1 MKYSKLGL
9 LLLAAALSCGAML
22 PRTLKAEV
30 AITFDYF
37 SDTLEPYGEWIEVPD
52 YGYCWRPSNVDEDWA
67 PYTDGY
73 WANTDAGWTWVS
85 YEDWGGITYH
95 YGRWARMPGEGWFW
109 VPDYEWAPAWV
120 SWRYSDDYVGWAPLP
135 PRAHWRPEIGFSIW
149 VDDYCDIG
157 PTYYNFCEVRNFGA
171 PALRPVII
179 DRSRN
184 VTIIHKTVNITNI
197 TVNKTTN
204 IIYNGGPSFS
214 VMASKSLRP
223 IQTLKLHQQ
232 TELGDWRSHH
242 ESTMARQRGNE
253 LFVIAPKVAA
263 PTAGKFRPNRVAK
276 TLPTA
281 SIDTGWAGVADP
293 KVRNELHAKYKHET
307 GNITPEKAPA
317 AAPSEREI
325 KAFEQHLKSS
335 MPVATQQNLAPIGTP
350 AQVGNQGG
358 KKGKHGEALRP
369 FIQPT
374 PGQEPSS
381 QAAEM
386 QKQPK
391 FIQQELPPKVIQ
403 QEPPQKFIQQQPGVS
418 PQEPLHLKKKQEKE
432 LMRQDSATQEAQAAE
447 MQKQKALQ
455 EQSRIQEIQQRKQQA
470 DQERLLR
477 AQQLQAQQQQKIQ
490 DQQRIQME
498 RLQEQQ
504 RAQEKA
510 MRHEQE
516 ARIQEQQK
524 LQMQHAQEQQ
534 HAAEEKAIRHEREAQ
549 AAQERQMEQARRMQ
563 EAQQRHAEAAA
574 RQMERER
581 AAQTQQSAGT
591 PSETKKHG
599 KDKEKDKD
607 SDR

>member
-22 PRTLKAEV
+22 PGTLKAEV
-30 AITFDYF
+30 AISFDYF
-37 SDTLEPYGEWIEVPD
+37 SDALEPYGEWVEVPD
-52 YGYCWRPSNVDEDWA
+52 YGYCWRPTNVDEDWA

-95 YGRWARMPGEGWFW
+95 YGRWARVPAEGWFW

-135 PRAHWRPEIGFSIW
+135 PRARWRPEIGFSIW

-171 PALRPVII
+171 PALRRLII

-232 TELGDWRSHH
+232 TELGDWRGHH

-253 LFVIAPKVAA
+253 LFVIAPKMAA
-263 PTAGKFRPNRVAK
+263 PTAGKFRPTRVAK

-281 SIDTGWAGVADP
+281 SIDTGWVGVADP
-293 KVRNELHAKYKHET
+293 KVRDELHAKYKHET

-335 MPVATQQNLAPIGTP
+335 MPVATQPNPTPLGTP
-350 AQVGNQGG
+350 VQVGNQAG

-391 FIQQELPPKVIQ
+391 FIQQE
-403 QEPPQKFIQQQPGVS
+403 PPQKFIQQQPSIPAQES
-418 PQEPLHLKKKQEKE
+418 PHLKKKQEQE
-432 LMRQDSATQEAQAAE
+432 LLRQDSAAQEAQAAE
-447 MQKQKALQ
+447 LRKQKALQ
-455 EQSRIQEIQQRKQQA
+455 EKSRIQEMQQRKQQA
-470 DQERLLR
+470 DQEKLLR
-477 AQQLQAQQQQKIQ
+477 IQELQAQQQQKNQ
-490 DQQRIQME
+490 EQQRIQME

-510 MRHEQE
+510 LRHEQE

-524 LQMQHAQEQQ
+524 LQMQKAQDQQ

-549 AAQERQMEQARRMQ
+549 AAQERQMEQSRRMQ

-581 AAQTQQSAGT
+581 AAQAQQSAGT

-599 KDKEKDKD
+599 KDKDKDKD